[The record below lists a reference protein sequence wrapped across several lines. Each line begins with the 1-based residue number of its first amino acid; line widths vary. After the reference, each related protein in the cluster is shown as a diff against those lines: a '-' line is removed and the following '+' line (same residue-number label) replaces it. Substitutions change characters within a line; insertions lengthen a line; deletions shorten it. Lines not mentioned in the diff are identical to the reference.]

1 MILVTG
7 WETPLPPN
15 SGGRMPTRDYF
26 ANAAGS
32 ALTRSAIALR
42 RLLYNYRQRECGD
55 GRCICLPHAVINQF
69 QLGRVWHGRIAQCKA
84 AGRAG
89 QIFIGRK
96 LRLSQ
101 RLQRT
106 CQRFYPLPGVARAGV
121 SLQLHQQRVA
131 CVQLN
136 GAVGVGCGHD
146 YAVRF
151 VGRAASRQSGSSQQ
165 AGGCQ
170 PNTAAAGAHC
180 KSIT

>member
-1 MILVTG
+1 M
-7 WETPLPPN
+7 PPN

-69 QLGRVWHGRIAQCKA
+69 QLGRAWRGRIAQCKV

-106 CQRFYPLPGVARAGV
+106 RQRFYPLPIVAPCRSFPPAAPA
-121 SLQLHQQRVA
+121 A
-131 CVQLN
+131 CRLRS
-136 GAVGVGCGHD
+136 AEWSCWRWLWSRLRC
-146 YAVRF
+146 AVRRPRSQPAVRQQPAGRRLPAKHSSGRCALQKYRMNPVF
-151 VGRAASRQSGSSQQ
+151 V
-165 AGGCQ
+165 
-170 PNTAAAGAHC
+170 
-180 KSIT
+180 